1 MSESPIS
8 DASLCDPGPD
18 RHWYRWL
25 WVAALVVAV
34 DQLTKWYVIVQL
46 EYGEQVAVLPFFRW
60 VRWHNDGAAFSFLS
74 GSGGWQR
81 WFFVALALA
90 FTVFIVV
97 ELRRLTTSDRLL
109 GLVYGLILGG
119 ALGNM
124 VDRLRLSYVVDFIRF
139 QYQDWGFP
147 AFNVAD
153 ICLFCGASLWILSLL
168 LTYRKEK
175 TRN

>member
-1 MSESPIS
+1 MSGATSN
-8 DASLCDPGPD
+8 DPN
-18 RHWYRWL
+18 WYRWL
-25 WVAALVVAV
+25 GIAGLVVAA
-34 DQLTKWYVIVQL
+34 DQLSKWYITL
-46 EYGEQVAVLPFFRW
+46 NLAYGAQVEVLPFFRW

-81 WFFVALALA
+81 WFLVTLALA

-97 ELRRLTTSDRLL
+97 ELRRLSAAERLM

-124 VDRLRLSYVVDFIRF
+124 IDRLIHGYVVDFIRF
-139 QYQDWGFP
+139 QYGGWGFP

-153 ICLFCGASLWILSLL
+153 ICLFCGASLWILVL
-168 LTYRKEK
+168 LTAYLQEK
-175 TRN
+175 KASAP